1 MTLKVSLDNN
11 VFEVDGYQI
20 GDILSLYRSWLNVQG
35 GEQAVTIEAL
45 TEQLRSN
52 TDALNQAIVGLNQG
66 EA

>member
-1 MTLKVSLDNN
+1 MTLKVSLDGNT
-11 VFEVDGYQI
+11 FEVDGYPI

-35 GEQAVTIEAL
+35 GEQAVTIEEL

-52 TDALNQAIVGLNQG
+52 TDALNQAIVGLHQG